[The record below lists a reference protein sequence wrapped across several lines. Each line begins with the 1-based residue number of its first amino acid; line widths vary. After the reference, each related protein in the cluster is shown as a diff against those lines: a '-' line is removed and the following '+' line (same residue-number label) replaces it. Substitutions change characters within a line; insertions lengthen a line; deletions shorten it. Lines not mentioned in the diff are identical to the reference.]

1 MKRKHWITRT
11 SLPLLLA
18 IGLLLNLSAQAPS
31 AVVAQAEEQQA
42 NEPTIANKTDAA
54 QPQSPDSTIAV
65 DRTVG
70 SAPCTYP
77 TIAAALAA
85 ANPGDRLLLEG
96 GVTFSEYV
104 SINKN
109 ITIRGAYNG
118 CGSGSTATTVIHGS
132 NVNRVLN
139 IDSNLTVTLEV
150 LKITGGYTELASPH
164 GAGMFVGDNTELTGS
179 TLSFHHNSSAGR
191 GGAVHIDGANV
202 TFNNLSVYYN
212 TAIGNGGGINVQSGN
227 LTITDMFYIAHN
239 TSYANGGALSFMVP
253 GWYTLEATI
262 AESHIVSNYAAGNG
276 GAIYM
281 GAAAQVRLYAN
292 YFYELQVRFNSAG
305 LDGGA
310 LYGNAGGL
318 FDLYGDLLV
327 TDNEAGGNGGVA
339 YVGTGAK
346 VWFNN
351 YIDTFPAV
359 RSNTAENGGVVYAVG
374 GAYVECDG
382 ALFYEMNQATDGHGG
397 AIYLNNST
405 LNADNCVMM
414 QNQASNNGGAIAAF
428 NKSTLDI
435 SATYTGNWLSTADFS
450 PDSATILAEAC
461 NPYQKEC
468 SSFSYN
474 EAPTGY
480 GGAIYLNDSTMLMD
494 QTYLHHNS
502 AEYGGAIYQFDIDS
516 SSIISNA
523 FIHHNTSGSPSIG
536 GAGIRNNSGEFRLV
550 HVTLAY
556 NQNGAGFLG
565 PVLTVYQSIAWGND
579 YGGFMEEPTFESCNI
594 DQTGYAGVIID
605 PLLYY
610 PGYGHNYFLYPNS
623 PAIDACGSGLSNSIN
638 NVSRPVGDGYDMG
651 AYEILQDAIYL
662 PLIKR

>member
-1 MKRKHWITRT
+1 MKRKYWITRT
-11 SLPLLLA
+11 SLPLLLVV
-18 IGLLLNLSAQAPS
+18 GLLLNLSAQAPS

-42 NEPTIANKTDAA
+42 NEPMIANETTAT
-54 QPQSPDSTIAV
+54 QPQAPDSTIAV

-96 GVTFSEYV
+96 GVTFYEYV
-104 SINKN
+104 PINKN

-139 IDSNLTVTLEV
+139 IGSNLTVTLEV
-150 LKITGGYTELASPH
+150 LEITGGYTELVSAH
-164 GAGMFVGDNTELTGS
+164 GAGMFVGDNTDLTGS

-191 GGAVHIDGANV
+191 GGAVHIDGADV

-253 GWYTLEATI
+253 GAYTLEATI
-262 AESHIVSNYAAGNG
+262 ADSHLESNYAAGNG

-292 YFYELQVRFNSAG
+292 YFYELQVQFNSAG

-310 LYGNAGGL
+310 LYGNSGGL

-339 YVGTGAK
+339 YVGPGTK

-359 RSNTAENGGVVYAVG
+359 RSNTAENGGVVYAASD
-374 GAYVECDG
+374 AYVECDG
-382 ALFYEMNQATDGHGG
+382 ALFYANNQATAGHGG
-397 AIYLNNST
+397 VIYLDNST

-428 NKSTLDI
+428 NISTLDI
-435 SATYTGNWLSTADFS
+435 SATYTGNWLSTEDFS
-450 PDSATILAEAC
+450 PDNASILAEAC
-461 NPYQKEC
+461 SPYQIEC
-468 SSFSYN
+468 SSFIEN
-474 EAPTGY
+474 QAPTGY
-480 GGAIYLNDSTMLMD
+480 GGAIYLNNSTMIMD
-494 QTYLHHNS
+494 QTYLRSNS
-502 AEYGGAIYQFDIDS
+502 ANYGGAIYQIGTGS
-516 SSIISNA
+516 SSIVSNT
-523 FIHHNTSGSPSIG
+523 FIHHNTSGSTIG
-536 GAGIRNNSGEFRLV
+536 GAGIRNHSGDFRLV

-556 NQNGAGFLG
+556 NQHGAGYVG
-565 PVLTVYQSIAWGND
+565 PVFAVYQSIAWGNQ
-579 YGGFMEEPTFESCNI
+579 YGGFMEEPTYESCSI
-594 DQTGYAGVIID
+594 DQSGYAGVNID

-638 NVSRPVGDGYDMG
+638 NVPRPVGGGHDMG
-651 AYEILQDAIYL
+651 AYEILQDVIYL
-662 PLIKR
+662 PLITR